1 MSRRAQHPFRLYRR
15 KGSPFWWADFLAA
28 GRRYRVSTGESERDA
43 AQSRAVVL
51 WAEAKARTGDR
62 SGIAALEQPIRQ
74 LAARLHA
81 EAQQRGRAKSYARDL
96 EVDLRLH
103 ILSRWT
109 SIEQITTVAWEQ
121 AMVDLHVEGHSW
133 RSVQRIG
140 KHVRHLLRFAVR
152 VGALASEPVIHSPPR
167 ADIEGEQAERRALTE
182 DERDRL
188 LAYLARRRLWRT
200 WRCYVVMF
208 YVALRRSTV
217 ARMTPRWVNWKTHTL
232 TVPPLGTRSR
242 KRTVLWLHP
251 KARKAIR
258 AEMDANPVT
267 DPSAPIF
274 GSFDHKGVFWRAIDA
289 LKIDRHG
296 LTPNHVA
303 RHTAATLMGDARAG
317 ALELKAAGGWS
328 TLETA
333 DRYTHS
339 SVEASKRAFE
349 RLR

>member
-1 MSRRAQHPFRLYRR
+1 MGRRAQHPFRLYRR
-15 KGSPFWWADFLAA
+15 KGSPYWWADFLAA
-28 GRRYRVSTGESERDA
+28 GKRYRVSTGERERDA
-43 AQSRAVVL
+43 AESRAVVL
-51 WAEAKARTGDR
+51 WSETKARAGDE
-62 SGIAALEQPIRQ
+62 SGIGAIEQPLRQ

-81 EAQQRGRAKSYARDL
+81 EAKQRGRAVSFASGI
-96 EVDLRLH
+96 EGDLRLH
-103 ILSRWT
+103 ILPRWT
-109 SIEQITTVAWEQ
+109 SIAQITSFAWEQ
-121 AMVDLHVEGHSW
+121 AMIDLHASGQSW

-140 KHVRHLLRFAVR
+140 KHLRHLLRFACR

-167 ADIEGEQAERRALTE
+167 ADIVAEQADRRAMTE
-182 DERDRL
+182 DERDRF
-188 LAYLARRRLWRT
+188 LAYLARRKLWRT
-200 WRCYVVMF
+200 HRCYVVMF
-208 YVALRRSTV
+208 YAALRRSTV

-242 KRTVLWLHP
+242 RQTILWLHP

-258 AEMDANPVT
+258 AEMDASAVT
-267 DPSAPIF
+267 DPGRPIF
-274 GSFDHKGVFWRAIDA
+274 GSFDHKGVFWRAIDG
-289 LKIDRHG
+289 LGIDRHG

-339 SVEASKRAFE
+339 SAEASKRAFE